1 MIKAIHTSGKY
12 IQVIGGSAST
22 YVSAQAGSQGV
33 GNLRFNTSQ
42 QRLEVYDG
50 MTWLELN
57 TPHASVGLN
66 VTAEEAIDW
75 VQRQMAEE
83 KRLEALAKK
92 HPAVADALAA
102 VDKANEQVKIV
113 AALVDTKGG
122 WQSA

>member
-22 YVSAQAGSQGV
+22 YVSAQSGSQGV
-33 GNLRFNTSQ
+33 GNLRFNTSG

-57 TPHASVGLN
+57 MPHASIGLN
-66 VTAEEAIDW
+66 GAAEEAIDW

-92 HPAVADALAA
+92 HPVVADALDA
-102 VDKANEQVKIV
+102 VKQAQEQVRIV
-113 AALVDTKGG
+113 AALV
-122 WQSA
+122 QE

>member
-1 MIKAIHTSGKY
+1 MIKAIHALGRY

-22 YVSAQAGSQGV
+22 YVTAQAGSQGV

-57 TPHASVGLN
+57 TPYASVGLN
-66 VTAEEAIDW
+66 AAAEEAIDW

-83 KRLEALAKK
+83 KRLEALAKE
-92 HPAVADALAA
+92 HSAVADALEA
-102 VDKANEQVKIV
+102 VKQAQERVRIV
-113 AALVDTKGG
+113 AALV
-122 WQSA
+122 QE

>member
-1 MIKAIHTSGKY
+1 MIKAIHTSGRY
-12 IQVIGGSAST
+12 MQVIGGSAST
-22 YVSAQAGSQGV
+22 YVTAQAGSQGV

-66 VTAEEAIDW
+66 GAAEEAIDW

-83 KRLEALAKK
+83 KRLVGLAKK

-102 VDKANEQVKIV
+102 VDNAKEQVKIV
-113 AALVDTKGG
+113 AALVDTE
-122 WQSA
+122 

>member
-1 MIKAIHTSGKY
+1 MIKAIHTSGRY
-12 IQVIGGSAST
+12 MQVIGGSAST
-22 YVSAQAGSQGV
+22 YVTAQAGSQGV

-66 VTAEEAIDW
+66 PDAEAAIEW
-75 VQRQMAEE
+75 ASRQMAEE

-102 VDKANEQVKIV
+102 VDKAKEQVKIV
-113 AALVDTKGG
+113 AALVDTK
-122 WQSA
+122 

>member
-1 MIKAIHTSGKY
+1 MIKAIHTSGRY

-22 YVSAQAGSQGV
+22 YVTAQAGSQGV

-57 TPHASVGLN
+57 MPHASVGLN
-66 VTAEEAIDW
+66 GAAEEAIDW

-83 KRLEALAKK
+83 KRLAALAKE
-92 HPAVADALAA
+92 HPAVADAMEA
-102 VDKANEQVKIV
+102 VRQAQERVKIV
-113 AALVDTKGG
+113 TALV
-122 WQSA
+122 QE

>member
-1 MIKAIHTSGKY
+1 MIKASHTIGKY

-22 YVSAQAGSQGV
+22 YVTAQGGSQGV

-66 VTAEEAIDW
+66 PDAEAAIEW
-75 VQRQMAEE
+75 AQRQMTEE
-83 KRLEALAKK
+83 KRLAALAKE
-92 HPAVADALAA
+92 HPAVADALEA
-102 VDKANEQVKIV
+102 VQQAQEQVRIV
-113 AALVDTKGG
+113 TALV
-122 WQSA
+122 QE

>member
-1 MIKAIHTSGKY
+1 MIKAIHTSGRY

-33 GNLRFNTSQ
+33 GNLRFNTSG

-66 VTAEEAIDW
+66 PDAEAAIEW
-75 VQRQMAEE
+75 ASRQMAEE
-83 KRLEALAKK
+83 KRLETLAKK
-92 HPAVADALAA
+92 HPAVADALSA
-102 VDKANEQVKIV
+102 VDKANEQLRVV
-113 AALVDTKGG
+113 TALVETE
-122 WQSA
+122 

>member
-1 MIKAIHTSGKY
+1 MINGIHAIGKY
-12 IQVIGGSAST
+12 TQVIGGSAST

-66 VTAEEAIDW
+66 GAAEEAIDW
-75 VQRQMAEE
+75 AQQQMAEE
-83 KRLEALAKK
+83 KRLKALAKK
-92 HPAVADALAA
+92 HPAVEDALEA
-102 VDKANEQVKIV
+102 VRQAQERVRIV
-113 AALVDTKGG
+113 AALV
-122 WQSA
+122 QE

>member
-22 YVSAQAGSQGV
+22 YVTAQAGSQGV
-33 GNLRFNTSQ
+33 GNLRFNTGQ

-66 VTAEEAIDW
+66 GAAEEAIDW

-92 HPAVADALAA
+92 HPSLADALEA
-102 VDKANEQVKIV
+102 VQQAQEQVRIV
-113 AALVDTKGG
+113 AALVDTE
-122 WQSA
+122 